1 MRKLKHKPVRISKFY
16 KIKEGKIEVTGRLCK
31 RCGDTFMAVHKQEDG
46 KIRYYCGK
54 CHLTIWE

>member
-1 MRKLKHKPVRISKFY
+1 VRISKFY
-16 KIKEGKIEVTGRLCK
+16 KIKEGKIEITGKLCK
-31 RCGDTFMAVHKQEDG
+31 RCGDTFMAAHRQPDG